1 MYHHQC
7 TDPLQASHSPDFD
20 PLRCIIT
27 ALTHAKASLTTAFV
41 RIFHGMAEYLPRN
54 NDPPACDGKLG
65 TIHALANAAAAFRAN
80 FRRIFPCVTS
90 TSLSLNT
97 TLTRPT
103 FLVEENEMG
112 DRVEATSVIPKKA
125 DGHGECLSTQVTGM
139 LGDFKALQVGAAG
152 HTNSA
157 EQHLPPC
164 TIVDGKAGT
173 AGKEPPKAEAVA
185 AAAETV
191 HVGTL
196 APHGALF
203 PEAQIPAGDNL
214 HATKES
220 LTAQLSTEKG
230 LSDYQKQSFQ
240 KEISSYTDKD
250 FKNIDALVNGTKD
263 LSKDEVQQTMG
274 QLGKQ
279 EFLNME
285 AGLYLGMHQLGEKDI
300 NLSTHAFKSGNEE
313 TLDLTVGNGLSKK
326 GVGSFD
332 ITATARQ
339 DEPGSATSETSKA
352 VGDGARTNL
361 GADDYSSGAK
371 TQEAARRMGLNVT
384 SGFDPF
390 DRVPLTNPGQTG
402 TNVGADDYSSA
413 DKTQEAARRMG
424 LNVTSGFDQFDRQ
437 PLTNPEQGAPQKA
450 EAGAKGAEPS
460 AADLAPMLDQRP
472 ALSDQ
477 DLAKAKSKG
486 QESDESAILD
496 QRLTMLDQRPALSD
510 QDLAKAKAKE
520 QDLDAS
526 ASAIL
531 DQRPALSDHDLV
543 TTFSRGQDFL
553 LGKNTT
559 VSGADASQPFPSSQS
574 LENQLRTEVQAHG
587 LRSGDT
593 GSAKKYDAGVLEDI
607 HQIAKYTPEDLKRIG
622 DINNTLL
629 DPEEHNLDKAMHAV
643 LKGIDSATLKRLEP
657 GMELDMHHRL
667 GDTFAQFTAFY
678 KQDKVGLQVQNGRDV
693 ETYFGDLTK

>member
-1 MYHHQC
+1 
-7 TDPLQASHSPDFD
+7 
-20 PLRCIIT
+20 
-27 ALTHAKASLTTAFV
+27 
-41 RIFHGMAEYLPRN
+41 
-54 NDPPACDGKLG
+54 
-65 TIHALANAAAAFRAN
+65 
-80 FRRIFPCVTS
+80 
-90 TSLSLNT
+90 
-97 TLTRPT
+97 
-103 FLVEENEMG
+103 MG
-112 DRVEATSVIPKKA
+112 DAAEATSIGIHKKA
-125 DGHGECLSTQVTGM
+125 EGHGECLSGQATAM

-152 HTNSA
+152 RPNSA

-164 TIVDGKAGT
+164 TIVDGKAAT
-173 AGKEPPKAEAVA
+173 AGKDPPKAEAVA

-191 HVGTL
+191 HVGPL
-196 APHGALF
+196 AAHGALF
-203 PEAQIPAGDNL
+203 PEAQVTGGDNL
-214 HATKES
+214 HSTKES

-250 FKNIDALVNGTKD
+250 LKNIDALVNGTKD

-300 NLSTHAFKSGNEE
+300 NLSTHAFQSGNAE
-313 TLDLTVGNGLSKK
+313 TLDLTVGNGLSKT
-326 GVGSFD
+326 GVGTFD
-332 ITATARQ
+332 ITAKAKQ
-339 DEPGSATSETSKA
+339 DEPAAGPA
-352 VGDGARTNL
+352 GDGARTSV
-361 GADDYSSGAK
+361 GADDAASVEK
-371 TQEAARRMGLNVT
+371 TQAAARRMGLDVT

-390 DRVPLTNPGQTG
+390 DRKVLTTPEKNG
-402 TNVGADDYSSA
+402 TSVGADDASSVE
-413 DKTQEAARRMG
+413 KTQAAAKRMG
-424 LNVTSGFDQFDRQ
+424 LDVTSGFDPFDRKV
-437 PLTNPEQGAPQKA
+437 LTSPEQSVPLKA
-450 EAGAKGAEPS
+450 AGAGTGTEAS

-472 ALSDQ
+472 APSEQ
-477 DLAKAKSKG
+477 ELAKAKAKG
-486 QESDESAILD
+486 QAFDESAILD
-496 QRLTMLDQRPALSD
+496 QRLTMLDQRPALSA
-510 QDLAKAKAKE
+510 QDLAKAKAKG
-520 QDLDAS
+520 QDLD

-553 LGKNTT
+553 SGKNTT
-559 VSGADASQPFPSSQS
+559 VAGADASKPFPSSQS
-574 LENQLRTEVQAHG
+574 LEKQLRTEVQAHG

-593 GSAKKYDAGVLEDI
+593 SSAKKYDAGVLDEI

-629 DPEEHNLDKAMHAV
+629 DPKEQNLDKAMHAV

-693 ETYFGDLTK
+693 ETYFGD